1 MKYLIFLVSI
11 LFIAATV
18 SAVWD
23 PASDINNDGIVD
35 IEDFSRLC
43 MHWLEV
49 EFVQV
54 PDVEGMVYN
63 DGEAAILSAEL
74 IVGTLSQR
82 YHDSVPKGYIISQTP
97 AGGENVSPG
106 SEVDLLVSE
115 GAVGDPLGMTWVY
128 IEDDGSNMKDPSGNS
143 IDGQG
148 GFTGYMSKYETT
160 NAQYCQYLNEAAA
173 SGDIKLVDGL
183 ITGADE
189 QNDLV
194 YYDTTNPSSQI
205 AWSGEVFYVET
216 FEGQDVTGFPVAC
229 LSYYGAK
236 AFCDYYSW
244 YRLPTDFEWQAAA
257 DFDGSYVYATGASI
271 DFSKANYSGG
281 GTFAN
286 PEGFSAFPYTSSAGY
301 FGEFGYGL
309 CDMSGNV
316 CEWTDCGAVGN
327 YKTLQGGGWSNDKIY
342 CTVSLKIYQQ
352 KAFMSH
358 NYGFRAALDE

>member
-1 MKYLIFLVSI
+1 MKYLIVLLST
-11 LFIAATV
+11 LFIAASV
-18 SAVWD
+18 SAAWD

-54 PDVEGMVYN
+54 PVVEGMDYN
-63 DGEAAILSAEL
+63 DAEAAILAADL
-74 IVGTLSQR
+74 VVGNVSQR
-82 YHDSVPKGYIISQTP
+82 YDESVQKGHIISQSP
-97 AGGENVSPG
+97 AGGENVSPA
-106 SEVDLLVSE
+106 SAVDLLSSK
-115 GAVGDPLGMTWVY
+115 GAVGDAAGMTWVY
-128 IEDDGSNMKDPSGNS
+128 IEDDGSNMKDTAGNP

-160 NAQYCQYLNEAAA
+160 NAQYCQFLNDAAA
-173 SGDIKLVDGL
+173 SGDIKLVSGVV
-183 ITGADE
+183 TGADE

-194 YYDTTNPSSQI
+194 YYDTTQSSSQI

-216 FEGQDVTGFPVAC
+216 FEGQDVSGFPVAC

-257 DFDGSYVYATGASI
+257 DFDGSYVYATGAAI
-271 DFSKANYSGG
+271 DFSKANYYEDGV
-281 GTFAN
+281 FAN
-286 PEGFSAFPYTSSAGY
+286 PEGFSSFPYTSSVGH

-316 CEWTDCGAVGN
+316 CEWTEYGASGN
-327 YKTLQGGGWSNDKIY
+327 YKTLQGGGWSNDKSY
-342 CTVSLKIYQQ
+342 CSVSHKIYQQ
-352 KAFMSH
+352 KDFMSH
-358 NYGFRAALDE
+358 NYGFRVVLDE